1 MKLKFIGAF
10 SLLITIVGCSV
21 SEIEGL
27 SNQDQEQS
35 EIQKRKATISRSV
48 MAVSDNGPTNLIG
61 HGYDATGLYANRL
74 SAKLAV
80 IDVPKY
86 VANNRSRFV
95 DNVGVDDDFRFI
107 IANNAESYSDSL
119 SISINSGFGIKKLFR
134 AEINA
139 SFGGSSA
146 YHGSNSLASA
156 NKRIYMRT
164 LRLATTSDELRNN
177 FLSEAFKQDV
187 LRYSPKDLVDFY
199 GTHVLT
205 HIHLGAKFS
214 LGYKTETRAHNKHQS
229 VAAGLA
235 LNGLGKIWSVNVNYA
250 YSSSEA
256 KYNSEQR
263 VNYRSIG
270 GDGSKGL
277 IGEILLDG
285 KTPQKININ
294 EWQSTVNVQNAVLIE
309 YGDNGMIPLYEFISD
324 PTKKAQVRSYL
335 ESYINANSTKITL
348 NKIPIYRYYF
358 SGWMDHIYDPQAN
371 VRDYD
376 PVWQKEDR
384 IPFYAYNYPAPNSVP
399 IYKYFITEYKS
410 HVYFPDPYIHQRAP
424 GVLNEGIIFYA
435 PISSVYSAV
444 PIYKHYSS
452 DMKNHIFEQGNYYQ
466 WWINEGVVFHAFPNP

>member
-27 SNQDQEQS
+27 GNEGQDQS

-48 MAVSDNGPTNLIG
+48 MAASDNGPTNLIG
-61 HGYDATGLYANRL
+61 HGYDATGYYANRL

-80 IDVPKY
+80 IDVPRY

-164 LRLATTSDELRNN
+164 LRLATTTDELRNN
-177 FLSEAFKQDV
+177 FLSETFKQDIV
-187 LRYSPKDLVDFY
+187 RYTPKDLVEFY

-214 LGYKTETRAHNKHQS
+214 LGYKTATRAQNKNQS

-235 LNGLGKIWSVNVNYA
+235 LNGLAKIWSVNVDYA
-250 YSSSEA
+250 YNSSEA

-263 VNYRSIG
+263 INYRSIG

-277 IGEILLDG
+277 IGEIILDG
-285 KTPQKININ
+285 KTPQRININ
-294 EWQSTVNVQNAVLIE
+294 DWQSTVNVQNAVLIE

-324 PTKKAQVRSYL
+324 PTKKAQVRDYL
-335 ESYINANSTKITL
+335 EKYINDNSTKITL

-376 PVWQKEDR
+376 PVWQKEH
-384 IPFYAYNYPAPNSVP
+384 IPFYAYNYPAPNSIPV
-399 IYKYFITEYKS
+399 YKYFIRTMLS
-410 HVYFPDPYIHQRAP
+410 HVYYTDPIAHLKYPD
-424 GVLNEGIIFYA
+424 LDNEGIIFYVPRA
-435 PISSVYSAV
+435 SATGAV
-444 PIYKHYSS
+444 PIHAHFSP
-452 DMKNHIFEQGNYYQ
+452 DMNNHIFEQGTYYSG
-466 WWINEGVVFHAFPNP
+466 WRREDTVFWAYPSM